1 MEKSPDVD
9 AGCHEISHLD
19 KAVLLVIFTV
29 IVHKSSLHRRSH
41 RIWKGSATL
50 QRSDVTLWVCKVTR
64 CPSKPLHILFPVT
77 SSFLSPYKLLA
88 YKVFSPLLQSHSSYP
103 TQSAEQP
110 QQDRLQR
117 CPGITMFSKCTS
129 KDHHT
134 MPTTRS
140 ISSLVR
146 QAKTSAE

>member
-50 QRSDVTLWVCKVTR
+50 QRSDVTLWIYKVTR
-64 CPSKPLHILFPVT
+64 CPSKPLHILFPET
-77 SSFLSPYKLLA
+77 SSFPSP
-88 YKVFSPLLQSHSSYP
+88 SPTNCWH
-103 TQSAEQP
+103 
-110 QQDRLQR
+110 
-117 CPGITMFSKCTS
+117 
-129 KDHHT
+129 
-134 MPTTRS
+134 TRS
-140 ISSLVR
+140 SLPYSRATLHTLPSQQNSLSRTDSNVVL
-146 QAKTSAE
+146 E